1 MLLPGVTSRSLWPL
15 SQGGHG
21 SSKWLMLI
29 RSFQLTTSSGAL
41 SSGRARKYGAVLK
54 QPDKEKTASSLDVP
68 KTDHILAEAQW
79 AERAKGTQAESV

>member
-1 MLLPGVTSRSLWPL
+1 M
-15 SQGGHG
+15 
-21 SSKWLMLI
+21 
-29 RSFQLTTSSGAL
+29 